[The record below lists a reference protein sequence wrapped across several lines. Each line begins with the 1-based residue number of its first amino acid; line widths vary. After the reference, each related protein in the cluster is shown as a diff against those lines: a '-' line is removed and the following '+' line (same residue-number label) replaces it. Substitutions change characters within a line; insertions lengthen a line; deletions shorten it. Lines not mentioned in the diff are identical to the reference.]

1 MTLRLVPSDPE
12 WPARY
17 SAEAADIRASLGA
30 VILDIQHVGSTAV
43 PGLISKPVIDI
54 ALAVTSEREAETCIA
69 PLTALGYRHRGPHG
83 DDPRRR
89 YFVRDERG
97 VRVTQLHLY
106 ILPADAWQEKLDFRD
121 ALRVDGALAAAYA
134 AEKMSVAER
143 VGWDKAAYAIAKGP
157 FVTNALARLRS
168 TPSEGVTARAE

>member
-1 MTLRLVPSDPE
+1 MTLRLVPPDPA

-17 SAEAADIRASLGA
+17 AAEAAGIRASLGA
-30 VILDIQHVGSTAV
+30 TILDLQHVGSTAV

-54 ALAVTSEREAETCIA
+54 ALAVASEHDAEACIA

-106 ILPADAWQEKLDFRD
+106 ILPAAAWQEQLDFRD
-121 ALRVDGALAAAYA
+121 ALRADGALAAAYA
-134 AEKMSVAER
+134 AEKYRVAGR
-143 VGWDKAAYAIAKGP
+143 VGWDKAAYAVEKGP
-157 FVTNALARLRS
+157 FVMRTLARLRS
-168 TPSEGVTARAE
+168 VSDGATEPSE